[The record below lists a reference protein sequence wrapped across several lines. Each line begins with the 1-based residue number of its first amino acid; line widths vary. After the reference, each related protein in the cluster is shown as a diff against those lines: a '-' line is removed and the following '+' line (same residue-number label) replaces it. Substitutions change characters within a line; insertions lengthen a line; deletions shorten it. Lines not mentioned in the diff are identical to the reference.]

1 MIYSIMRA
9 TLWRKCLCPSSPYPP
24 IELTVGPYD
33 DQILLDLNRTFSD
46 IDWFKPHL
54 ETLRHILNTF
64 SVVNEGFGYPQ
75 GLNYLTFPLYY
86 VYYHDQPNTAV
97 EDTFYS
103 LQSLVRVVLP
113 LYPLDSKDSSALE
126 TICSVA
132 NLVIFRCYE
141 KEPRLSMLFS
151 DAHMPFI
158 TSLVSSMMPTMY
170 GNVFS
175 LQDTLILWDQILSSS
190 CNDMFKSIVQTMVQS
205 ILYHK
210 NMFLHMP
217 VEKSM
222 LLFHRT
228 MGASISACV

>member
-1 MIYSIMRA
+1 MRA

-24 IELTVGPYD
+24 LVLIEGPYD
-33 DQILLDLNRTFSD
+33 EQILLDLNRTFSD
-46 IDWFKPHL
+46 VAWFKPHL
-54 ETLRHILNTF
+54 ETLRSILNTF

-75 GLNYLTFPLYY
+75 GLNYLAFPLYY
-86 VYYHDQPNTAV
+86 VYFHDQPKNAV

-113 LYPLDSKDSSALE
+113 LYPLDSKDSAALE

-132 NLVIFRCYE
+132 NLVVYECYV
-141 KEPRLSMLFS
+141 KEPSLSILFS
-151 DAHMPFI
+151 DSHMPFI

-170 GNVFS
+170 GNVFAF
-175 LQDTLILWDQILSSS
+175 QDTLLLWDQILSPS
-190 CNDMFKSIVQTMVQS
+190 CKAMFKSIVQIMVQS

-217 VEKSM
+217 VEKGM
-222 LLFHRT
+222 ILFHRT
-228 MGASISACV
+228 MGASVSVCI

>member
-1 MIYSIMRA
+1 MRA

-46 IDWFKPHL
+46 TGWFKPHL
-54 ETLRHILNTF
+54 ETLRDILNTF

-86 VYYHDQPNTAV
+86 VYYHDHPSTAV

-113 LYPLDSKDSSALE
+113 LYPLNSKDSSALD

-132 NLVIFRCYE
+132 NLVVLRCYE
-141 KEPRLSMLFS
+141 KEPRLTILFS

-190 CNDMFKSIVQTMVQS
+190 CNDMFKSIVQVMVQS

-228 MGASISACV
+228 MGASVSICI